1 MAREI
6 DRAGGSDAALHARLD
21 ALFRAVAARR
31 DVHHAIAAVE
41 SGDGAFRW
49 ARAHGEA
56 NPGGPP
62 MQAETPFFI
71 ASVDKLFTAAVT
83 MRFVEAGRLRLD
95 EPVRTY
101 LPRAIVDGLHIFRGT
116 DYSGRITLRHLLGH
130 TSGLP
135 DYLEDRPRRGRSLV
149 DELAAEGDRGWS
161 LEEMA
166 ARVRERLTAH
176 FPPQPTDAPRV
187 KARYSDTN
195 YRLLD
200 ATLEEI
206 DGRPAH
212 DVFARELFE
221 PLDMRHTW
229 VVGGPGPRAPAAPPA
244 TLWFGAQPLEI
255 PRAMASFGGV
265 FSTLHDTLRFL
276 RALVRGE
283 LFADPRTYAAMQG
296 RWNRFGLPLDA
307 AALRSPNWPIEYGL
321 GLMRF
326 RLPRWLTP
334 FGAVPPVVGHSGSTG
349 SWLFHCPDLDV
360 FVSGTV
366 DQATAGAVPYRFLPK
381 VLRAA
386 QSALIGSRAAPA
398 RGRGD
403 GRA

>member
-1 MAREI
+1 MAREM
-6 DRAGGSDAALHARLD
+6 DHAGGSDAPLHARLD

-62 MQAETPFFI
+62 MQVETPFFI
-71 ASVDKLFTAAVT
+71 ASVDKLFTATVT

-101 LPRAIVDGLHIFRGT
+101 LPGAICDRLHIFRGT
-116 DYSGRITLRHLLGH
+116 DYSSRITLRHLLGH

-149 DELAAEGDRGWS
+149 DELAADGDRGWS

-166 ARVRERLTAH
+166 ARVRERLTPH
-176 FPPQPTDAPRV
+176 FPPQPADARRV

-200 ATLEEI
+200 RRS
-206 DGRPAH
+206 RPSRAS
-212 DVFARELFE
+212 
-221 PLDMRHTW
+221 
-229 VVGGPGPRAPAAPPA
+229 GPRGVRARAVRAA
-244 TLWFGAQPLEI
+244 
-255 PRAMASFGGV
+255 RHASHVGERVGQV
-265 FSTLHDTLRFL
+265 
-276 RALVRGE
+276 RALPLRLRRRSGSVPSRSR
-283 LFADPRTYAAMQG
+283 FPARWPRSAVSSARSATRCASCARSSAASCSTDPRTYALMQE

-334 FGAVPPVVGHSGSTG
+334 FGAVPA
-349 SWLFHCPDLDV
+349 LDRALRLDGLV
-360 FVSGTV
+360 ALPLPRSRRLPLGTV
-366 DQATAGAVPYRFLPK
+366 DQATAGSVPYRFLPK
-381 VLRAA
+381 VLRAL
-386 QSALIGSRAAPA
+386 QAAPTGSGAA
-398 RGRGD
+398 R
-403 GRA
+403 